1 VFFSNSINQRFL
13 DFARNDKLQGRRI
26 ACLFPPTGA
35 GCPTAPSRSSSD
47 MKIVMLPAV
56 CLWLVFAVSGF
67 AQQTPQSLAD
77 AELPSL
83 LAIYKDIHSH
93 PELSGYEE
101 RTAAL
106 VAKELRAAGCQVT
119 EHVGKY
125 ENSKLKAYGVV
136 GVMKNGDGPTVLVRT
151 DTDALPVE
159 EETGLPYASKVVVK
173 NDDGRDVHVMHAC
186 GHDTHIAAFI
196 GTARALGKLKDQ
208 WHGTIVFVAQPA
220 EEIGTGARALLNDR
234 LYDRFG
240 KPNFALGFHDK
251 ADVEAGHI
259 AVTEG
264 YTSANVDSV
273 DVTVRGVGGHGG
285 YPHKTKDPIV
295 LAAEIINAWQTIVSR
310 ENNPLDPIVVTVGSI
325 HGGTKHNIIPDEV
338 KMQLTVRT
346 YKSNVRERVLADI
359 DRIAKGCAAAAGI
372 PAELAPIVSVPK
384 DLVALAAY
392 NNPELTKRLVA
403 VWKKSLGD
411 EKVEIVDPTMGGD
424 DFSEYSLPDYSIPAV
439 YFHFG
444 AVEPAKIA
452 EYKQGGKELP
462 TLHSSK
468 FAPVPEPTIRTGLI
482 GMVTAV
488 LDLMK

>member
-1 VFFSNSINQRFL
+1 
-13 DFARNDKLQGRRI
+13 
-26 ACLFPPTGA
+26 
-35 GCPTAPSRSSSD
+35 
-47 MKIVMLPAV
+47 MKIRSVSILLLPI
-56 CLWLVFAVSGF
+56 LVPALGL

-93 PELSGYEE
+93 PELSAHEE

-106 VAKELRAAGCQVT
+106 IAKELRAAGCEVT
-119 EHVGKY
+119 ENFGKY
-125 ENSKLKAYGVV
+125 DDPKLKSYGVI

-151 DTDALPVE
+151 DMDALPVE
-159 EETGLPYASKVVVK
+159 EETGLPYASKVVAK
-173 NDDGRDVHVMHAC
+173 NDEGKDVHVMHAC
-186 GHDTHIAAFI
+186 GHDAHIAAFI

-220 EEIGTGARALLNDR
+220 EEIGTGARALLKDG

-251 ADVEAGHI
+251 ADLQTGHI
-259 AVTEG
+259 GVTEG

-295 LAAEIINAWQTIVSR
+295 LAAEIINAWQTIASR

-346 YKSNVRERVLADI
+346 YKKEVREHVLAAI
-359 DRIAKGCAAAAGI
+359 ERIAKSCAAAAGI
-372 PAELAPIVSVPK
+372 P
-384 DLVALAAY
+384 
-392 NNPELTKRLVA
+392 PESCSDCQRCTKIQSRLQLT
-403 VWKKSLGD
+403 
-411 EKVEIVDPTMGGD
+411 
-424 DFSEYSLPDYSIPAV
+424 
-439 YFHFG
+439 
-444 AVEPAKIA
+444 
-452 EYKQGGKELP
+452 
-462 TLHSSK
+462 
-468 FAPVPEPTIRTGLI
+468 TIQN
-482 GMVTAV
+482 
-488 LDLMK
+488 